1 MVAYYFRGL
10 HYYFRGLH
18 MRCMIVLISRIQLWI
33 IFWPLTTINV
43 MRRDY
48 TMRLSGPA
56 GPYQSCFLL
65 GNCVV
70 VGGLIVPDDVKQCV
84 GMVGIVF
91 CLILWCGVLC
101 AACVLVL
108 LCFDW
113 HWGKLNLSLQVV
125 TTYLRTYW
133 MWTSMYV

>member
-1 MVAYYFRGL
+1 
-10 HYYFRGLH
+10 
-18 MRCMIVLISRIQLWI
+18 
-33 IFWPLTTINV
+33 
-43 MRRDY
+43 
-48 TMRLSGPA
+48 MRLSGPA